1 MVYPERAERLK
12 WNCEVSVKQVR
23 KFIGTALPIS
33 FALALATVA
42 VTPTVA
48 QEAVI
53 GTVYQTTNIRSGPG
67 TRFEIVGQ
75 LREGDEVEVLG
86 RDTAGS
92 WLLVTADVDL
102 DGWLPS
108 FALLLEVEIADLDEM
123 TPDAEGETDQPE
135 VIVESFGRVNV
146 RSGPG
151 IDNAIVGELDLGER
165 AQATARNNDENDWL
179 LIVLEDE
186 TEGWVAHFTV
196 NVFGDT
202 TTLPILTP
210 DATGDVLVEP
220 TALARTRFNV
230 RLHEDP
236 ALESPVIAIIPFS
249 RVVTP
254 VAISEDGEWL
264 LVAYQDIEGWGAF
277 GLFSLDEGALDDVP
291 VRDN

>member
-1 MVYPERAERLK
+1 MKY
-12 WNCEVSVKQVR
+12 VR

-33 FALALATVA
+33 LALALATVA
-42 VTPTVA
+42 VVPAEA
-48 QEAVI
+48 QSVM

-86 RDTAGS
+86 RDSAGS
-92 WLLVTADVDL
+92 WLLVSAEIDL

-108 FALLLEVEIADLDEM
+108 FTLLLEVEITDLDEIRL
-123 TPDAEGETDQPE
+123 DAEEETEGQPE

-151 IDNAIVGELDLGER
+151 IANAIIGKLDLGER
-165 AQATARNNDENDWL
+165 AQATARNNEGNDWL

-186 TEGWVAHFTV
+186 TEGWVAYFTV
-196 NVFGDT
+196 NVFGDA
-202 TTLPILTP
+202 TTLPVLTP
-210 DATGDVLVEP
+210 DATGEVLVEP

-249 RVVTP
+249 RIVTP
-254 VAISEDGEWL
+254 VAVSEDGSWL
-264 LVAYQDIEGWGAF
+264 LVAYQDVEGWGAF
-277 GLFSLDEGALDDVP
+277 GLFSLDEGALDGVP
-291 VRDN
+291 MRRIS